1 MATHTPSSGSLTA
14 MCGRFTQRLLSAD
27 FARLFGARDLLES
40 AGEAY
45 NVAPAQRVAVVAE
58 REEERLLG
66 PVAELLVPGREL
78 AARKWERWQG
88 CVTQSRLTARAP
100 ARGARQG
107 VVVAPSDGFS
117 PPPQGG
123 ADGWLGS
130 TGPLQPAQ

>member
-1 MATHTPSSGSLTA
+1 MQRLVIMAVAVAFLLGLGAPVALAAEAPPSSG
-14 MCGRFTQRLLSAD
+14 RVLLS
-27 FARLFGARDLLES
+27 
-40 AGEAY
+40 
-45 NVAPAQRVAVVAE
+45 
-58 REEERLLG
+58 G

-88 CVTQSRLTARAP
+88 CVTQSQLTARAP

-117 PPPQGG
+117 PPPRGG